1 MINYN
6 GNLIPSGSETLE
18 VSNRAFQYGD
28 GIFETIFFR
37 KKEIMFLNEHWER
50 VLEGVDAL
58 KMSLAFTKEEL
69 ENALLDLLEVN
80 GLMKQSARLKLYIWR
95 KSGGLYAPEN
105 HNTQFLLTAEQSQRK
120 KSQKF
125 ENVGLAKTVFLQR
138 TAFSHLKTLSAL
150 NYVLAGIEK
159 RERNFQEL
167 LLLTK
172 DGFIAEASSSNI
184 YFFDLEKR
192 KIYTPSLENGC
203 VNGVSRRHLF
213 RIADT
218 FDLKVQEVNWKVE
231 DLNSRLS
238 IFTINVAGINC
249 IEKIENRKM
258 SDGAEGLRI
267 LEDVFKW

>member
-1 MINYN
+1 MGHLFDSGINAV
-6 GNLIPSGSETLE
+6 IPSQRAIPAQFLEPKIKNRSRIHYLMANIET
-18 VSNRAFQYGD
+18 SNYAGKD
-28 GIFETIFFR
+28 
-37 KKEIMFLNEHWER
+37 NW
-50 VLEGVDAL
+50 
-58 KMSLAFTKEEL
+58 
-69 ENALLDLLEVN
+69 ALLVD
-80 GLMKQSARLKLYIWR
+80 Q
-95 KSGGLYAPEN
+95 
-105 HNTQFLLTAEQSQRK
+105 
-120 KSQKF
+120 
-125 ENVGLAKTVFLQR
+125 
-138 TAFSHLKTLSAL
+138 
-150 NYVLAGIEK
+150 
-159 RERNFQEL
+159 
-167 LLLTK
+167 

-192 KIYTPSLENGC
+192 MIYTPSLENGC